1 MKLIGFNFNKINI
14 EKFSDDLK
22 NLKIDTSLNISD
34 IKELKQGIFKAKEDL
49 ILLDFKFTVDY
60 SPKIAKLDF
69 EGRIIF
75 SLESKKAKE
84 ILKNWE
90 KKKINDEF
98 RIIAFNLILR
108 KASIR
113 ALQLEEEMNLP
124 PHLTL
129 PLIKKKEE
137 PTEK

>member
-98 RIIAFNLILR
+98 RMIAFNLILR

>member
-1 MKLIGFNFNKINI
+1 
-14 EKFSDDLK
+14 DDLK

-34 IKELKQGIFKAKEDL
+34 IKELNQGIFKAKEDL

>member
-1 MKLIGFNFNKINI
+1 MKLVGFNFNKISI
-14 EKFSDDLK
+14 EKFSDNLK
-22 NLKIDTSLNISD
+22 DLKIDTNLDISD
-34 IKELKQGIFKAKEDL
+34 IKELKQGIFKTKEDL
-49 ILLDFKFTVDY
+49 ILLDFNFTIDY
-60 SPKIAKLDF
+60 SPKIAKIDF
-69 EGRIIF
+69 KGRIIF

-84 ILKNWE
+84 IIKDWE
-90 KKKINDEF
+90 KKKTNDEF

-137 PTEK
+137 PAKK